1 MKTAVLYLRAPADLK
16 DQQTVLVPQAVALGR
31 YCEEHNLNVLEV
43 FYDIKE
49 DKSITRPER
58 TKLVHAIFNRK
69 LKPDLLLFT
78 TMEVFGDDLSDVLNL
93 NHILAKY
100 GVVTKAILQP
110 NLVFASLPKS
120 QIPGV

>member
-16 DQQTVLVPQAVALGR
+16 EQQSVLVPQAVALGR
-31 YCEEHNLNVLEV
+31 YCEEHTIDVLEV

-49 DKSITRPER
+49 AKPMKRPER
-58 TKLVHAIFNRK
+58 TKLVHAIFDRK

-78 TMEVFGDDLSDVLNL
+78 TLEVFGDDLSDVLNL

>member
-16 DQQTVLVPQAVALGR
+16 DQQSVLVPQAVALGR
-31 YCEEHNLNVLEV
+31 YCEEHTIDVLEV

-49 DKSITRPER
+49 DKSMIRPER
-58 TKLVHAIFNRK
+58 TKLVHAIFDRK

-78 TMEVFGDDLSDVLNL
+78 TLEVFGDDLSDVLNL